1 VRASKARR
9 LLGQDLVE
17 DLVVV
22 STAWSTR
29 CIQSL
34 QLHLV
39 VWVHFE
45 AAEVSFKKPGSV
57 FEQR

>member
-1 VRASKARR
+1 MWASKVIR
-9 LLGQDLVE
+9 LLGQDLKE
-17 DLVVV
+17 V
-22 STAWSTR
+22 SIAWLTR